1 MNPKPPAAP
10 LTPSAV
16 DPEVFRRV
24 WNRVMPDQKDCPIIP
39 AAPRP
44 KAPPVRPPAA
54 APTPPDAAQLLRE
67 RMAQLRIGT
76 LQAQHLARRYGSK
89 PPLVRL
95 MRERQQAMRKLSAAC
110 FLACGQ
116 RFQPSGQVPAPPTPL
131 AAALREQ
138 FFWEQQWAQDCLLSS
153 GDVGDPSLKELF
165 QTLSHQSQ
173 ARSRDIRTQLERM

>member
-24 WNRVMPDQKDCPIIP
+24 WNRVMPDQKDCPISP
-39 AAPRP
+39 AAPHP
-44 KAPPVRPPAA
+44 KAPPVRPSAA
-54 APTPPDAAQLLRE
+54 SPTPPDATQLLRE
-67 RMAQLRIGT
+67 RMAQLRPGVMQSQY
-76 LQAQHLARRYGSK
+76 LVRRYG
-89 PPLVRL
+89 PQPLLLRL
-95 MRERQQAMRKLSAAC
+95 MRERQQTMRKLSAAC

-116 RFQPSGQVPAPPTPL
+116 RFQPSGQVPAPPAPL

-153 GDVGDPSLKELF
+153 GDAEDSTLKELF